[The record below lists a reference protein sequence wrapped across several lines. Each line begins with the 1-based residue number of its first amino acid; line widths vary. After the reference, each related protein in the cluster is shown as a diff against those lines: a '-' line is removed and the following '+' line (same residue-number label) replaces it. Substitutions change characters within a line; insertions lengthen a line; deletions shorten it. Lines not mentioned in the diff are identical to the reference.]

1 MRAPDLDTRTS
12 ELSNEPV
19 RLVQSSGDKE
29 EERILLFTMERPL
42 QEPDPDTG
50 RTVEVQEFTI
60 PKRQRPAVGLR
71 FIYETK
77 ILGEQVA
84 TANLLSNAMGEEAF
98 LTLCTHDELTVEQF
112 ERIQRIVLKYTMGD
126 VEVGKAR

>member
-1 MRAPDLDTRTS
+1 MDSMTP

-19 RLVQSSGDKE
+19 RLVQSQGTQD
-29 EERILLFTMERPL
+29 EERVLLFTMERPL
-42 QEPDPDTG
+42 RDPDPDTG
-50 RTVEVQEFTI
+50 RMVEVQEFTI

-126 VEVGKAR
+126 VEVGKARRGTGS